1 MQKTSK
7 TTMTYIGMDSWSRPV
22 YKDENG
28 MFWKDTDPRSH
39 VPPSLYSA
47 ANNVFD
53 GKPNI
58 PFRGRAVLLPKRKT
72 W

>member
-7 TTMTYIGMDSWSRPV
+7 TAMTYIGMDSRSRPV

-47 ANNVFD
+47 VNNAFD
-53 GKPNI
+53 GEPDI
-58 PFRGRAVLLPKRKT
+58 PFHGRVVLLPKRKT